1 MIDASPLL
9 DMTPLPLWLNEAAL
23 IFVSLFVQG
32 LPFLLGGALLGAVL
46 SSVIPFSAVLQRWP
60 KSAFWSSVAG
70 AGFAA
75 FLPACDCAAVPMVRR
90 LLTKGL
96 PASAAIS
103 YLLAAPGLN
112 PICLVSTYLAYR
124 SHEPW
129 TVVGWRV
136 GGSFFLAV
144 FIGWIASRLP
154 LASLFKG
161 ETLLSTGSNAPESWV
176 KINPRLG
183 RWGKK
188 GAEIILMAGTD
199 FLSVSIFYILGAL
212 FSSLL
217 QSAWP
222 LAMQVASQPDFSV
235 SAALF
240 LAFTLS
246 LCSSADAFIVSSF
259 TALPLKGELAFLWF
273 GPIFNL
279 RMLFI
284 YRTIF
289 QYRAILGLGLLAF
302 ALVYLM
308 ASRLVL

>member
-1 MIDASPLL
+1 
-9 DMTPLPLWLNEAAL
+9 MTTLPLWLNEAAL
-23 IFVSLFVQG
+23 VFVSLFVQG

-46 SSVIPFSAVLQRWP
+46 TAVIPFSVVLQRWP

-75 FLPACDCAAVPMVRR
+75 FLPACDCAAVPVVRR
-90 LLTKGL
+90 LLAKGL
-96 PASAAIS
+96 PASAALS

-129 TVVGWRV
+129 KMVAWRA

-154 LASLFKG
+154 LASLLKG
-161 ETLLSTGSNAPESWV
+161 ETLLFSGSEAPESWV

-183 RWGKK
+183 RWGRK
-188 GAEIILMAGTD
+188 GAEIILMAGND
-199 FLSVSIFYILGAL
+199 FLNVSVFYILGSL

-222 LAMQVASQPDFSV
+222 LAMQVASRPDFSV
-235 SAALF
+235 PAALF

-246 LCSSADAFIVSSF
+246 LCSSADAFIVNSF
-259 TALPLKGELAFLWF
+259 TALPLKAELAFLWF

-279 RMLFI
+279 RMLFL

-308 ASRLVL
+308 ASRLIL